1 MTRYARPHHGQ
12 LRAHAQTQRRVE
24 RQPNQ
29 PRHLASQRP
38 GREAPQAGL
47 SPAAVS
53 ALLAPD
59 ATLQPGTG
67 NGRIARELTAQPQ
80 SRRPPAGAG
89 NGARMIYMAP
99 MVITTRN
106 PDEPPADALA
116 VSYRVDALDAAS
128 DAERGAEG
136 TIPVDEEAAA
146 QQPSTAP
153 QDVASRVAARRLA
166 GIEEEGEGEEESE
179 ALASRELESEAA
191 AQDEAAEE
199 VAEEDAAVEMAPEVI
214 EMEPEVIEARA
225 PARARGGGGG
235 GGDPRAVVQ
244 RWQSGVT
251 QGGSAMTRP
260 TMAAVSGSPRR
271 ITEAAEQA
279 GGAQQGV
286 REGLPE
292 EAAANI
298 EEPPEIEEPPAPPA
312 SDPIPEHTSAILAA
326 SDKRLPDAQL
336 PVFVP
341 TPVRDVLQGQQVGG
355 NWPQLGQHP
364 VPNNLFELAL
374 SPEREALAEIPADE
388 NDRERRQLA
397 RARELLA
404 EPLQPGEQMAEG
416 AAAPLVDEGPARIPP
431 LPEGMA
437 TPVAAVVTRL
447 LASMDSATTDVMSLL
462 RRLVYPTSKVGKYYP
477 DLGEAALKGQIRERM
492 GTDLR
497 EIAAAAGVSG
507 EELDGMVDERKTE
520 LEQAAAD
527 TQEEISTAHEA
538 ATECV
543 GESGQDT
550 LNAIEGVRQATDEE
564 IVSKQEASSGGN
576 DPTVINARRD
586 LVIRWIRNH
595 VTTQT
600 TNYQKA
606 GEKRERELQ
615 TGQQERIDAY
625 NALAQREEYQALNPP
640 PPRVPHDRTQPDVAR
655 TLSDLSA
662 AIRAWARD
670 RIREVRAFISPF
682 LVGARDTTREN
693 RAAIEKAGNAG
704 IGAARIWAEDRILE
718 GQSWWERFKATLGR
732 WFGDSQEANEQWSV
746 RRTEETRDAIA
757 GDLTNIGGIQAAVA
771 QGATREQLLQTQ
783 GLTGEQ
789 RALIIEYF
797 EQPPGT
803 HPLDFA
809 ATLLRRRLASQYVEV
824 ARPAFETEL
833 LGKPDEDYPNLT
845 DIARSNNPGFNAEQV
860 SRTIHAQ
867 LDNFDSDEATMLRS
881 LEGLSGFEGSIV
893 RKAYRAMWGID
904 LDFAMS
910 QAFDSDEMDQA
921 RLRLEGNQS
930 AADAAALDYAM
941 GLISTDEKA
950 VMDLLRSKSPEEIEQ
965 IRAEYRR
972 RYNKELDVALEEGLD
987 EGNEQDQAAALIR
1000 GDTETAD
1007 AIAIDE
1013 AMRGGT
1019 GWGTDQEDIEA
1030 TYKRVHDEV
1039 LALARNEGWSSE
1051 QFQAEVRRRTRGIEA
1066 RFETR
1071 YANVEEY
1078 NEPGTEGETVLRR
1091 AISSEMW
1098 PGPER
1103 DLANALASNNQI
1115 AADAARI
1122 EIERQGLWAS
1132 DEKINNVLTNQY
1144 EHALEE
1150 TRLDQGPARQ
1160 MRVARLRAEL
1170 MRREPPPNEE
1180 ELSVEIM
1187 ALERRMEGEMADEAQ
1202 RRSHI
1207 SMEALEQ
1214 AYQGSYFYPLSYTLE
1229 VSMSGADREK
1239 AHALRE
1245 QGGRLTALQTVEFAT
1260 QDDGTD
1266 EDALRTRLGSMTKD
1280 EIAQLRRDW
1289 EARHPG
1295 ESFDDMLRGELGGRD
1310 ESDVMD
1316 MVEHGAPES
1325 ASERIDQE
1333 RRRMQR
1339 ELGEL
1344 TGALGGVAAGREE
1357 DIIRRN
1363 MARLD
1368 ELEPDLYRDDLSP
1381 EERRELREDLDF
1393 RIELVQQ
1400 SVEDHRRA
1408 IDSVANLAAQVASM
1422 VVAITV
1428 GAILTAVSGGALG
1441 PVMIAVIASV
1451 AATITTMGTKALIQG
1466 GSYSGEDMGIDLAI
1480 GVVDALTA
1488 AATAGMG
1495 GRILRGVTGVAQQ
1508 AARPTQVTRLLGNLG
1523 RTGIAQRVA
1532 RSRAGQVVGRA
1543 AARANQ
1549 AQSGF
1554 LTRGIQGQNVL
1565 ARMARGDN
1573 RALRVLA
1580 EGLAE
1585 GIENAAGAL
1594 PSAFAGTA
1602 LNDQTW
1608 KGDPL
1613 SNLFVGTATGVGMGV
1628 GMGAGM
1634 QGLRGLRGP
1643 MRTHARPSTP
1653 EARIA
1658 EANNI
1663 LNDAFQQH
1671 RSNNPEANYRDFLE
1685 TPAGQRARAE
1695 VDQLGRLGEAET
1707 AREPRPAEAAPER
1720 EAVPAR
1726 VDEGVPTRVDEA
1738 APVRIDESAPP
1749 RVDEQAPVHADEIG
1763 LPAADAPRAAQMPPA
1778 DASVPHSEARV
1789 TPDTPA
1795 PRAEGPAPRADA
1807 PEGSVRAADTEAPAP
1822 REPGEA
1828 APVTR
1833 PEDATATVE
1842 AARTGESADGTPSRS
1857 AADDPATQ
1865 ALRDA
1870 LPKALTDR
1878 VDVRV
1883 NPDLEGNTVRVL
1895 PDPHGGPRRG
1905 VRVEAGPDATP
1916 TDVLMHAHT
1925 VQSMQRYRGIL
1936 GRLRQLRDWFYL
1948 TSVGSRGW
1956 EAKLEL
1962 EKLPGLV
1969 HERMQQL
1976 AKGDLDIDAQVR
1988 LMDEINHLSRQ
1999 IDMHQRILETPEL
2012 RDAPGRGFVAADAG
2026 PKKIRGVSEER
2037 PPRTAESMDTL
2048 PARLVTNSTLNDEGL
2063 TVYQIGHEWQERGRV
2078 YRRVAVSGAD
2088 GNIAHVREEIQQID
2102 DVTGRRKDR
2111 WGKRGKESQ
2120 GKLGAGAVGEKAS
2133 SITVKEG
2140 AFEGIVDVHGT
2151 ADEAAAKAAA
2161 GDRRIPIDES
2171 HLRNAS
2177 DNGFDGAF
2185 LRFDEDGGVTMV
2197 LVEAKNQPSGLTL
2210 NSFSAV
2216 RGERLQKNIDDLV
2229 AKLRKRPCPIKD
2241 LTPPQRRLALEALT
2255 GEKPRIEVQVHTT
2268 PETNLGH
2275 RDHPGSSILKNL
2287 EAEANLNREEG
2298 EIRFVHVPLTSA
2310 VTKRAELEIG
2320 ARDAIGKP
2328 FQRLKALAGE
2338 GTDENSLQHRQAQSV
2353 LLAEGVFTSGLAQR
2367 IGPNQFVDEAKM
2379 PFTVLAPGFNG
2390 GRPRAKTVATDVLAK
2405 LRAPAPLSAVGPGKV
2420 ILDLSRL
2427 PEATQREVLR
2437 LLAHDP
2443 KAAALLPNLL
2453 IHDRVN
2459 SELKVFDPDE
2469 HR

>member
-1 MTRYARPHHGQ
+1 
-12 LRAHAQTQRRVE
+12 
-24 RQPNQ
+24 
-29 PRHLASQRP
+29 
-38 GREAPQAGL
+38 L

-53 ALLAPD
+53 GLLAPD

-67 NGRIARELTAQPQ
+67 NGRVARELTAQPQ

-89 NGARMIYMAP
+89 NGVSTIYMAP
-99 MVITTRN
+99 MVITARP
-106 PDEPPADALA
+106 PDEPQADDVA
-116 VSYRVDALDAAS
+116 VIDRANALDAAS
-128 DAERGAEG
+128 AAERDAEAPA
-136 TIPVDEEAAA
+136 PVYEEAAE
-146 QQPSTAP
+146 PP
-153 QDVASRVAARRLA
+153 QETQERSAARQDAASRVAARRPA
-166 GIEEEGEGEEESE
+166 GTEKDEAEEGVNSD
-179 ALASRELESEAA
+179 ALASQELDRDAA
-191 AQDEAAEE
+191 AQDEAAED
-199 VAEEDAAVEMAPEVI
+199 VAEEEAATETEPDVI

-225 PARARGGGGG
+225 PARPRGGGG
-235 GGDPRAVVQ
+235 GGDPRVVVQ

-251 QGGSAMTRP
+251 QGGSAMRRP
-260 TMAAVSGSPRR
+260 TMAAVSRGPQQ

-312 SDPIPEHTSAILAA
+312 YDPIPEHTSAILAA
-326 SDKRLPDAQL
+326 SDKRLPQAQL

-341 TPVRDVLQGQQVGG
+341 TPVRDVVQGQQVGG
-355 NWPQLGQHP
+355 NWPQLGQRP
-364 VPNNLFELAL
+364 IPNNLFELAL

-388 NDRERRQLA
+388 NDRERRQVA

-416 AAAPLVDEGPARIPP
+416 AAAPLVDEGPEKIPP
-431 LPEGMA
+431 LPESMA

-507 EELDGMVDERKTE
+507 KELDRMIDERMTA
-520 LEQAAAD
+520 LEEEVAD
-527 TQEEISTAHEA
+527 AEQEISTAHDE

-600 TNYQKA
+600 SHYQKA

-625 NALAQREEYQALNPP
+625 NALAQREEYQAVHPA
-640 PPRVPHDRTQPDVAR
+640 PPRIPHDRTQPDVAR

-662 AIRAWARD
+662 AIRAWTRD
-670 RIREVRAFISPF
+670 RVREVRAFISPF
-682 LVGARDTTREN
+682 LVAARDATREN
-693 RAAIEKAGNAG
+693 RAAIEKAGNEG
-704 IGAARIWAEDRILE
+704 IGAANIWAEDRILE
-718 GQSWWERFKATLGR
+718 GQSWWERFKAKLGR
-732 WFGDSQEANEQWSV
+732 WFSDSQTANEQWSV

-757 GDLTNIGGIQAAVA
+757 GDLTNISGIQAAVA
-771 QGATREQLLQTQ
+771 RGATREQLLQTQ
-783 GLTGEQ
+783 GLTDEQ
-789 RALIIEYF
+789 RGIIADYF
-797 EQPPGT
+797 DQPPGT

-809 ATLLRRRLASQYVEV
+809 ATLLRRRLASQYVVV
-824 ARPAFETEL
+824 ARPAFEAEL
-833 LGKPDEDYPNLT
+833 LGKPDQDYPQLT
-845 DIARSNNPGFNAEQV
+845 DIARSNNPGFNSEKISQTVHAE
-860 SRTIHAQ
+860 
-867 LDNFDSDEATMLRS
+867 LDNFDSDEAAILRS

-893 RKAYRAMWGID
+893 RKAFRAMWGID
-904 LDFAMS
+904 LDFAVA
-910 QAFDSDEMDQA
+910 QALDSDEQAQA

-941 GLISTDEKA
+941 GIINTDEKA
-950 VMDLLRSKSPEEIEQ
+950 IMDLLRSKSPEEIEQ

-972 RYNKELDVALEEGLD
+972 RYNKELNVALEENLD
-987 EGNEQDQAAALIR
+987 EGNEQDQASALMR

-1007 AIAIDE
+1007 AIAIDD

-1019 GWGTDQEDIEA
+1019 GWGTDSEDIEA
-1030 TYKRVHDEV
+1030 TYQRVHDEV

-1066 RFETR
+1066 RFEER
-1071 YANVEEY
+1071 YANVEQY
-1078 NEPGTEGETVLRR
+1078 NEPGTEGATVLRR

-1122 EIERQGLWAS
+1122 EIERRGLWAS
-1132 DEKINNVLTNQY
+1132 DDKINNVLTNQY
-1144 EHALEE
+1144 ERALEE
-1150 TRLDQGPARQ
+1150 TRLDHAPAR
-1160 MRVARLRAEL
+1160 RARIERLRRQL
-1170 MRREPPPNEE
+1170 MAHEPPLNEE
-1180 ELSVEIM
+1180 EISIKVM
-1187 ALERRMEGEMADEAQ
+1187 ALERQIEGEIADEAQ
-1202 RRSHI
+1202 GRSNI
-1207 SMEALEQ
+1207 SMEALQQ
-1214 AYQGSYFYPLSYTLE
+1214 AYQGSYFYPLSYTIE
-1229 VSMSGADREK
+1229 TSMSGADREK

-1260 QDDGTD
+1260 QDAGTD
-1266 EDALRTRLGSMTKD
+1266 EQALRTRLGSMTKA
-1280 EIAQLRRDW
+1280 EIDQLERDW
-1289 EARHPG
+1289 ERRHPG
-1295 ESFDDMLRGELGGRD
+1295 ESFKDMLRGELGGRD

-1316 MVEHGAPES
+1316 MVEHGAAES
-1325 ASERIDQE
+1325 ARARIEQE

-1339 ELGEL
+1339 ELGDL

-1368 ELEPDLYRDDLSP
+1368 ELKDDLYRTDLSP
-1381 EERRELREDLDF
+1381 EERAELREDLDF

-1400 SVEDHRRA
+1400 AVEDHRRA
-1408 IDSVANLAAQVASM
+1408 IDSVANFAAQVASM

-1451 AATITTMGTKALIQG
+1451 AATLTTMGTKALIQG
-1466 GSYSGEDMGIDLAI
+1466 GSYSGEDIGIDLAI

-1495 GRILRGVTGVAQQ
+1495 GRILRGATGVVQQ

-1523 RTGIAQRVA
+1523 RTGVAQRVA
-1532 RSRAGQVVGRA
+1532 RSRAGQAVGRA

-1594 PSAFAGTA
+1594 PSAFASTA
-1602 LNDQTW
+1602 ANDQTW
-1608 KGDPL
+1608 EGDPL
-1613 SNLFVGTATGVGMGV
+1613 KNLVVGTTTGIGMGV

-1634 QGLRGLRGP
+1634 QGIRGVRGA

-1653 EARIA
+1653 DARIA

-1671 RSNNPEANYRDFLE
+1671 RASNPEASYRDFLDS
-1685 TPAGQRARAE
+1685 PQGQRARADA
-1695 VDQLGRLGEAET
+1695 DQLGRLAEPEAG
-1707 AREPRPAEAAPER
+1707 REPRPG
-1720 EAVPAR
+1720 
-1726 VDEGVPTRVDEA
+1726 EGVPVGEG
-1738 APVRIDESAPP
+1738 APP
-1749 RVDEQAPVHADEIG
+1749 RVDDAMPGRIDEAAPRRVDESTPPRVDAQALGQAEAIG
-1763 LPAADAPRAAQMPPA
+1763 PPAADAPRAAQMPPS
-1778 DASVPHSEARV
+1778 DASVPHTESRV
-1789 TPDTPA
+1789 IPEPPA

-1807 PEGSVRAADTEAPAP
+1807 PEGTARVPDRQAAAP

-1828 APVTR
+1828 APLTR
-1833 PEDATATVE
+1833 PIDAAATVE
-1842 AARTGESADGTPSRS
+1842 ATRVGESADGTPSR
-1857 AADDPATQ
+1857 APADDPATK
-1865 ALRDA
+1865 ALRES
-1870 LPKALTDR
+1870 LPKALTDS

-1883 NPDLEGNTVRVL
+1883 IPDLEGNTVRVV

-1925 VQSMQRYRGIL
+1925 VQSMLRYRGIL
-1936 GRLRQLRDWFYL
+1936 GRLRQLQDWFYL

-1969 HERMQQL
+1969 HERMQRL
-1976 AKGDLDIDAQVR
+1976 AKGDLDVEAQARLLDEIDA
-1988 LMDEINHLSRQ
+1988 LSRQ
-1999 IDMHQRILETPEL
+1999 VDEHQRILETLEL
-2012 RDAPGRGFVAADAG
+2012 RDAPGRGFVAAE
-2026 PKKIRGVSEER
+2026 PKKIRGVSDKY
-2037 PPRTAESMDTL
+2037 PPRTAESIETL
-2048 PARLVTNSTLNDEGL
+2048 PAKIVPNSTLNDEGF

-2078 YRRVAVSGAD
+2078 YRRVAVRDAD
-2088 GNIAHVREEIQQID
+2088 GNIAHVREEIQQVD

-2120 GKLGAGAVGEKAS
+2120 GKLGAGAVGEMAS
-2133 SITVKEG
+2133 RITVEEG
-2140 AFEGIVDVHGT
+2140 AFEGIVDVHG
-2151 ADEAAAKAAA
+2151 APDVAGRKAAA
-2161 GDRRIPIDES
+2161 GRRRIPIDES

-2177 DNGFDGAF
+2177 DNGFDGGF

-2216 RGERLQKNIDDLV
+2216 RGERLQKNIDALV
-2229 AKLRKRPCPIKD
+2229 AKLRKRPSPIKD
-2241 LTPPQRRLALEALT
+2241 LTAAERRLALEALT
-2255 GEKPRIEVQVHTT
+2255 GEAPRIEVQVHTT
-2268 PETNLGH
+2268 PETTLGH

-2287 EAEANLNREEG
+2287 EAEANLNRDQREK
-2298 EIRFVHVPLTSA
+2298 IKFVHVPLTSA

-2320 ARDAIGKP
+2320 ARDAIGRP

-2338 GTDENSLQHRQAQSV
+2338 GADESSLSHRQAQSV
-2353 LLAEGVFTSGLAQR
+2353 LLAEGVFTTGLAQR
-2367 IGPNQFVDEAKM
+2367 IGPNQFVDEAKV
-2379 PFTVLAPGFNG
+2379 PFNVVAPGFNG
-2390 GRPRAKTVATDVLAK
+2390 GRPKARTVVADVLAK
-2405 LRAPAPLSAVGPGKV
+2405 LGAPAPLGAVGPCKV
-2420 ILDLSRL
+2420 ILDLSKL
-2427 PEATQREVLR
+2427 SEATQRDVLR
-2437 LLAHDP
+2437 LLGHDP
-2443 KAAALLPNLL
+2443 KAAPLLSNVL
-2453 IHDRVN
+2453 IHDRAN
-2459 SELKVFDPDE
+2459 SEVKVFDPDE